1 MAWSGAVLKKQA
13 VAALVVVLWEIHSVG
28 HAINNNSNNNNSLSH
43 SLSILTAIFQVNLG

>member
-43 SLSILTAIFQVNLG
+43 SLSPF